1 MSKNIKITE
10 EQYKM
15 LQEADEN
22 MFPYVT
28 DSDFKPFDGYGDIT
42 ADGKINGEKPA
53 DINTTADKVQHMR
66 TMDGWNRYRTY
77 GNVCPTTIREGVEID
92 QKEDFYD
99 TKGFNNDELNTLT
112 DDDEN
117 DNLVKIP
124 QGIENK
130 LDILLNA
137 IRQSNLSP
145 KQQAIVLNKVIEELD
160 YDAIPNQWKK
170 ELINDLK

>member
-28 DSDFKPFDGYGDIT
+28 DNDTKPFDGYGGIT
-42 ADGKINGEKPA
+42 ADGKINGEENA
-53 DINTTADKVQHMR
+53 DVRLTTKKFSDNLSKQGWINR
-66 TMDGWNRYRTY
+66 FSSYG
-77 GNVCPTTIREGVEID
+77 GNVYPTTMREQDERN
-92 QKEDFYD
+92 DFYD
-99 TKGFNNDELNTLT
+99 VNGFESDELNILT
-112 DDDEN
+112 NGDEK
-117 DNLVKIP
+117 DNLIKIP
-124 QGIENK
+124 YSIERK
-130 LDILLNA
+130 LNILLDS
-137 IRQSNLSP
+137 IKELNLTP
-145 KQQAIVLNKVIEELD
+145 KQQGIILNKVIETLD